1 MTINTIIRQK
11 QGTPQK
17 RLPLEQKRSSGIITP
32 LLKMSE
38 KVIDLYHSTKSV
50 MQAISQSTLKINI

>member
-1 MTINTIIRQK
+1 MTINTIIRRK

-32 LLKMSE
+32 LLKKSE